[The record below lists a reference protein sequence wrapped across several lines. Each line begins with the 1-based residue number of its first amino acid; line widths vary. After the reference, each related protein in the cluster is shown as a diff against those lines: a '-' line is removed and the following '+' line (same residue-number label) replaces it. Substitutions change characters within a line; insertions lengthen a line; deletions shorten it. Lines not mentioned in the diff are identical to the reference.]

1 MLADE
6 LADGVWGLG
15 LSRLNLLYTILYAV
29 SSLFCSEAPA
39 CRLGS
44 LARAVV
50 ADTASDVGSLRDAS
64 KVHPTHGERDAH
76 RVLNKYWLSL
86 RVHITDLLVE
96 LEDGQSVSIPHHKVQ
111 LICIK

>member
-1 MLADE
+1 M
-6 LADGVWGLG
+6 GLG
-15 LSRLNLLYTILYAV
+15 VVLVKSTFIPV

-50 ADTASDVGSLRDAS
+50 ADTASDVGGLRDAS

-86 RVHITDLLVE
+86 RVPITNLLVE

-111 LICIK
+111 LICIEKMF